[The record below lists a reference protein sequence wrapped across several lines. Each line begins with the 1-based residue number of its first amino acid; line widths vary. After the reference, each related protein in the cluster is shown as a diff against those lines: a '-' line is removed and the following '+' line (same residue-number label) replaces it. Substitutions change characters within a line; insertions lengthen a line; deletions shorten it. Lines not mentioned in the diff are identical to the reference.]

1 METMDTMNRRS
12 FLRGMGAAVALPAFE
27 SLLSTKAL
35 AAAAKPATTAS
46 GAPLRM
52 AFLYIPNGVIMDSW
66 RPQGEG
72 KDFQL
77 NRTMQPLADFKSDLQ
92 VFSGFEH
99 ENGWAGGDGGGDH
112 ARANATIL
120 TGARPR
126 KTAGADIHLG
136 ISVDQAAALKV
147 GRQTRFSSLELSTDA
162 VRKSGV
168 CDSGYS
174 CAYQF
179 NLSWRG
185 PATPMAPEH
194 NPRLVFERLFGAGSK
209 AERKKNLQAR
219 LQQQRSI
226 LDFVLEDAR
235 QLHRQLGRNDQQK
248 LDEYL
253 TGVREVE
260 QRIAKAG
267 QFANLPD
274 IDMEA
279 PAGVPSDYTEH
290 VRLMIDLM
298 VLAFQTD
305 STRIA
310 SFAFAHDGS
319 NRNFKNLGISE
330 GHHHM
335 SHHKG
340 GKMADW
346 VRKLRRV
353 DQYHAEL
360 FAYYLRRMSEVKD
373 IDGKSMLHN
382 SMTVYASGLSDADRH
397 RHDDLPV
404 ILAGH
409 GGGALTAGRHVKYRH
424 DTPMS
429 NLYVSMLNIMGV
441 PTREFGDSTGP
452 LRSI

>member
-1 METMDTMNRRS
+1 MDSLNRRN
-12 FLRGMGAAVALPAFE
+12 FLRGLGAGVALPAFE
-27 SLLSTKAL
+27 SLLGGKAT
-35 AAAAKPATTAS
+35 AAAGRAVTAS

-72 KDFQL
+72 TDFKL
-77 NRTMQPLADFKSDLQ
+77 NRTMQPLAEFKKNLQ
-92 VFSGFEH
+92 IFSGFEH
-99 ENGWAGGDGGGDH
+99 ENGWAGKDGGGDH

-126 KTAGADIHLG
+126 KTAGADIQLG
-136 ISVDQAAALKV
+136 ISVDQAAAIEV
-147 GRQTRFSSLELSTDA
+147 GRETRFGSLELSTDA

-185 PATPMAPEH
+185 PVTPMAPEH
-194 NPRLVFERLFGAGSK
+194 NPRLVFERLFGAGNKS
-209 AERKKNLQAR
+209 ERKRNLQTR
-219 LQQQRSI
+219 INQQRSI
-226 LDFVLEDAR
+226 LDFVMEDAK

-260 QRIAKAG
+260 DRIAKAEKFG
-267 QFANLPD
+267 ELPD

-279 PAGVPSDYTEH
+279 PAGVPSDYTAH
-290 VRLMIDLM
+290 LRLMIDLM

-335 SHHKG
+335 SHHKR
-340 GKMADW
+340 GKMAHW
-346 VRKLRRV
+346 VRSLRRV
-353 DQYHAEL
+353 DHYHAEQ
-360 FAYYLRRMSEVKD
+360 FAYYLRKMNSVKD
-373 IDGKSMLHN
+373 LDGNSLLHN

-397 RHDDLPV
+397 SHNDLPV
-404 ILAGH
+404 VLAGN
-409 GGGALTAGRHVKYRH
+409 GGGALSTGRHVKFRH

-429 NLYVSMLNIMGV
+429 NLYVSMLNTMGV
-441 PTREFGDSTGP
+441 PTKEFGDSTGP